1 MELRP
6 FLTVKREEKGVPASQ
21 HVGKRGEGWHGVQH
35 CSAGGSACSSTFA
48 SGMGTSHPRAY
59 GHLCTSVS
67 PSLHP
72 WGHSSLCQGWFPRG
86 GRMPCPLIPRRLVPA
101 LWPARCRWTRECG
114 VIQRILSPLAGGW
127 EQPPVP
133 GTPGGSR
140 VRVWPPPRIVS
151 AARAAVPG
159 GGHAGE
165 AGAAEEQ

>member
-21 HVGKRGEGWHGVQH
+21 HVGETWGRLAWGAALQRGGVCLLQH
-35 CSAGGSACSSTFA
+35 LCQRD
-48 SGMGTSHPRAY
+48 GTSHPMAY